1 MSDAAEKR
9 RAYNMESRG
18 YTRSPTGK
26 KETLLRGPETY
37 AIACRTNAF
46 VSIKTES
53 LSLHLGVIPAGCT
66 YQSGDVRAQ
75 LPVDIFSQLLLP
87 RYLDCDPKLTL
98 IYPTQHAPFPAPNV
112 LAPTPLL
119 PFFQPEADALR
130 NFKDLVER
138 QL

>member
-66 YQSGDVRAQ
+66 YQSGNRPTSTAGEERRCASAVAGRYF
-75 LPVDIFSQLLLP
+75 FS
-87 RYLDCDPKLTL
+87 T
-98 IYPTQHAPFPAPNV
+98 
-112 LAPTPLL
+112 TP
-119 PFFQPEADALR
+119 PE
-130 NFKDLVER
+130 VP
-138 QL
+138 